1 MKKLKEII
9 QAIEPINTQLMEKAQ
24 KRLDNLTKPRDSL
37 GKLESLA
44 KRVVGITAKENPP
57 LEKKVIFTMAGDHGV
72 AEEGV
77 SAFPQDVTPQ
87 MVYNFLNGGAA
98 INVLARGV
106 GAKVIIV
113 DMGVAVNLEPHPD
126 LLMKKIGHGTK
137 NIARGPAM
145 TGEEAVEAI
154 TTGIMLFEDEL
165 NRNGIDIMGTGDMG
179 IGNTTPSSAI
189 VACLTG
195 AKVKD
200 VTGRGTGIGDAQLQ
214 NKIRVIETS
223 LEINRPNP
231 QDPLDVLSK
240 VGGYEIGG
248 LAGCILA
255 AARYKVP
262 IVIDGFIST
271 ASALIAASLAPLV
284 KERIFAAHKSVE
296 KGHKIAL
303 DYLNQP
309 PLFDLNMRLGE
320 GTGAALGMNLLD
332 LSVKILTQMA
342 TFEGAG
348 VSTKSAKRKAKN
360 AKP

>member
-1 MKKLKEII
+1 MRKLKETI
-9 QAIEPINTQLMEKAQ
+9 QAIEPIDAQLMEKAQ

-37 GKLESLA
+37 GKLENLA
-44 KRVVGITAKENPP
+44 KRVVGITAKENPS

-77 SAFPQDVTPQ
+77 SAFPQEVTPQ

-113 DMGVAVNLEPHPD
+113 DMGVAANLQPHPN
-126 LLMKKIGHGTK
+126 LLIKKIKHGTK

-145 TGEEAVEAI
+145 TGEEAIEAI
-154 TTGIMLFEDEL
+154 TVGITLFEDEL
-165 NRNGIDIMGTGDMG
+165 NRNGIDIVGTGDMG

-200 VTGRGTGIGDAQLQ
+200 VTGRGTGIGDAEFQ
-214 NKIRVIETS
+214 NKIRVIEKAI
-223 LEINRPNP
+223 EVNRPNP
-231 QDPLDVLSK
+231 QYPLDVLSK

-255 AARYKVP
+255 AARHKIP

-271 ASALIAASLAPLV
+271 ASALIAAGLTPLV
-284 KERIFAAHKSVE
+284 KPRIFAAHKSVE

-303 DYLNQP
+303 DYLNQS

-342 TFEGAG
+342 TFKRAG
-348 VSTKSAKRKAKN
+348 VSTEKEKQN
-360 AKP
+360 

>member
-1 MKKLKEII
+1 MRKLKETI
-9 QAIEPINTQLMEKAQ
+9 QAIEPIDTQLMEKAQ

-37 GKLESLA
+37 GRLENLA
-44 KRVVGITAKENPP
+44 KRVAGITAKENPL
-57 LEKKVIFTMAGDHGV
+57 LEKKVIFTMAGDHGI

-77 SAFPQDVTPQ
+77 SAFPQEVTPQ

-113 DMGVAVNLEPHPD
+113 DMGVATSLQPHPN
-126 LLMKKIGHGTK
+126 LVIKKIGYGTK

-145 TGEEAVEAI
+145 TEEEAVEAI
-154 TTGIMLFEDEL
+154 TAGIMLFEDEL
-165 NRNGIDIMGTGDMG
+165 NRNGIDIVGTGDMG

-200 VTGRGTGIGDAQLQ
+200 VTGRGTGIGDAELQ

-223 LEINRPNP
+223 LEVNRPNP

-240 VGGYEIGG
+240 IGGYEIGG

-271 ASALIAASLAPLV
+271 ASALIAAGLAPLV

-303 DYLNQP
+303 DYLNQS

-332 LSVKILTQMA
+332 LSVKILTEMA

-348 VSTKSAKRKAKN
+348 VSTEKN
-360 AKP
+360 SV

>member
-1 MKKLKEII
+1 MRKLKETI
-9 QAIEPINTQLMEKAQ
+9 QAIEPINTKLMEKAQ

-37 GKLESLA
+37 GKLENLA
-44 KRVVGITAKENPP
+44 KRVVGITAKENPF
-57 LEKKVIFTMAGDHGV
+57 LEKKVIYTMAGDHGV

-77 SAFPQDVTPQ
+77 SAFPQEVTPQ

-113 DMGVAVNLEPHPD
+113 DMGVAASLQPHPN
-126 LLMKKIGHGTK
+126 LLIKKIGYGTK

-145 TGEEAVEAI
+145 TEEEAVEAI
-154 TTGIMLFEDEL
+154 TVGIMLFEDEL

-200 VTGRGTGIGDAQLQ
+200 VTGRGTGIGDAELQ

-223 LEINRPNP
+223 LEVNRPNP

-255 AARYKVP
+255 AARHKVP

-271 ASALIAASLAPLV
+271 ASALIAAGLAPLV
-284 KERIFAAHKSVE
+284 KPRIFAAHKSVE
-296 KGHKIAL
+296 EGHKIAL
-303 DYLNQP
+303 DYLNQS

-332 LSVKILTQMA
+332 LSVKILTEMA

-348 VSTKSAKRKAKN
+348 VSTEKN
-360 AKP
+360 SV

>member
-1 MKKLKEII
+1 MRKLEETI

-24 KRLDNLTKPRDSL
+24 KRLDNLTKPRGSL
-37 GKLESLA
+37 GRLESLA
-44 KRVVGITAKENPP
+44 KKVVGITTKENPP

-77 SAFPQDVTPQ
+77 SAFPQKVTPQ

-113 DMGVAVNLEPHPD
+113 DMGVAASLQPHPN
-126 LLMKKIGHGTK
+126 LLIKKIGYGTK

-145 TGEEAVEAI
+145 TEEEAVEAI
-154 TTGIMLFEDEL
+154 TVGIMLFEDEL

-200 VTGRGTGIGDAQLQ
+200 VTGRGTGIGDAELQ

-223 LEINRPNP
+223 LEVNRPNP

-255 AARYKVP
+255 AARHKVP

-296 KGHKIAL
+296 EGHKIAL
-303 DYLNQP
+303 DYLNQS

-332 LSVKILTQMA
+332 LSVKILTEMA

-348 VSTKSAKRKAKN
+348 VSTEKEKQN
-360 AKP
+360 